1 MQSTLSSFQALRI
14 CLIHTSLI
22 FLPNIKFCISI
33 NNRVQGLGNSVR
45 HRWSHS
51 SANKLLM
58 LKNRVPWEASKTNLL
73 ITLIFPMQGSH
84 TTLNE
89 TQSVITQAD
98 SILHLRNTIL
108 MMKMKLKIVI
118 GRGGKS
124 KSNQSKVCTDLPNDY
139 FDFQSCWN
147 QRHIPEYKQI

>member
-45 HRWSHS
+45 HRGSHS

-58 LKNRVPWEASKTNLL
+58 LKNRVPWEASKTNLF

-108 MMKMKLKIVI
+108 MMKMKLRIVI

-124 KSNQSKVCTDLPNDY
+124 ISNQSKVCTDLPNDY

-147 QRHIPEYKQI
+147 QRHIPDI